1 MHIPLF
7 HAGRMVALCAA
18 FLLSAGAQAQTWPS
32 KTITMIVPFAPGGT
46 TDIVARPI
54 AQKLS
59 EALGQPV
66 VIDNRAGAGGTLGAS
81 IAAKAAPDGYTI
93 FMATVAHAIATS
105 LYSKKLSYDFERD
118 MVPITVVATVPNL
131 LLVNNAMPVK
141 NEQELIAYLK
151 ANPGKV
157 SYGSAGNG
165 SIEHLSGALFAS
177 MSGTS
182 MVHVPYKGGA
192 PMMTDL
198 IGGQI
203 QFAVE
208 TSGSAAPQ
216 VRSGKVRALAVS
228 TAQRSPAFSDLPT
241 MDEAGLKGYD
251 VTTWYGLLAPKG
263 TPPEIVEKLHAQIA
277 AILKTSDMKKRL
289 DDIGADP
296 GGMPPAQFAAFI
308 KTETTKWAKVVKE
321 SGATVD

>member
-1 MHIPLF
+1 M
-7 HAGRMVALCAA
+7 GMT
-18 FLLSAGAQAQTWPS
+18 LL
-32 KTITMIVPFAPGGT
+32 
-46 TDIVARPI
+46 
-54 AQKLS
+54 
-59 EALGQPV
+59 
-66 VIDNRAGAGGTLGAS
+66 
-81 IAAKAAPDGYTI
+81 
-93 FMATVAHAIATS
+93 
-105 LYSKKLSYDFERD
+105 
-118 MVPITVVATVPNL
+118 
-131 LLVNNAMPVK
+131 
-141 NEQELIAYLK
+141 
-151 ANPGKV
+151 
-157 SYGSAGNG
+157 
-165 SIEHLSGALFAS
+165 
-177 MSGTS
+177 
-182 MVHVPYKGGA
+182 
-192 PMMTDL
+192 TDL

-203 QFAVE
+203 QLAVE

-241 MDEAGLKGYD
+241 MDEAGLRGYD

-308 KTETTKWAKVVKE
+308 KTETVKWAKVVKE